1 MKAVT
6 PKDDPAATAP
16 RDAFDVLDQLEV
28 PLTKPEAAIEKP
40 VSAPKVAA
48 ASPTAELEKSDPR
61 HQSARRFAR
70 VAVGEIKLYHE
81 SEVLDGRKAKDL
93 WKRLGSKIDLCIQTY
108 ETRVPSDVRE
118 RFDYLYDELV
128 RQLAEGDPSKLGA
141 DAPTFTSPKR

>member
-1 MKAVT
+1 MKAVA
-6 PKDDPAATAP
+6 KDDPAATAP

-28 PLTKPEAAIEKP
+28 PVTKPEAAVEKP

-48 ASPTAELEKSDPR
+48 VSPTAELEKSDPR